1 MEHYEQIMK
10 RVKCVVEERI
20 DVNLS
25 AICGNAGIDVSL
37 YCAEYDFQ
45 FGKRI
50 YYRELEM
57 EEPVLYTA
65 NKLVGEFEQELVRN
79 IEVK

>member
-25 AICGNAGIDVSL
+25 AIFGNAGIDVSL

-65 NKLVGEFEQELVRN
+65 NKLIGEFEQELVRN